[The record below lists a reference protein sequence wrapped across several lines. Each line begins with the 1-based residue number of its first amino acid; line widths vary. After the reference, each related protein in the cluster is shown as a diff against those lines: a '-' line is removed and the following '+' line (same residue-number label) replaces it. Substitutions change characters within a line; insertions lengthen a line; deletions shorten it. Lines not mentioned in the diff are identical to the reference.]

1 VSQSSYNTAGKPL
14 SDEERSGASPRRDQS
29 GDLSEE
35 SHNPFMPIEDFPL
48 SEQGLSGDI
57 STETEDMIA
66 AELPEILEVPKS
78 RFFANG
84 QYKKRPMVAKSFTD
98 EFIEKK
104 GDNAENDE
112 ECFFRYQKGEDPAFF
127 ILYERYKA
135 SVYSYCAKV
144 LLSAGLSEELVED
157 TFQEVFLRVS
167 QYRHTFVSGEF
178 RAWIFTV
185 TRNTCLSSKKRGL
198 RNSLSS
204 NSVID
209 PDNVTDDEALNG
221 QSMIR
226 RSDDPLELLT
236 QKEQTNLLLAAI
248 AELPETYREALMLSE
263 YEGLTYEEIGKLTGT
278 SLSTIRIRVFRA
290 KKRLRKVLRPILGK
304 EYSAKETIAD
314 REEEII

>member
-1 VSQSSYNTAGKPL
+1 VSQSSYNNKEGKPL
-14 SDEERSGASPRRDQS
+14 KDEEGTGASSDQPD
-29 GDLSEE
+29 DLFDHIPS
-35 SHNPFMPIEDFPL
+35 MPTEDFPII
-48 SEQGLSGDI
+48 ENGFAG
-57 STETEDMIA
+57 EMIA
-66 AELPEILEVPKS
+66 EAEDSTGAELPEIVEVPKS

-84 QYKKRPMVAKSFTD
+84 QLKKRPMIARSFTD
-98 EFIEKK
+98 EFIEKH
-104 GDNAENDE
+104 GENAENDE
-112 ECFFRYQKGEDPAFF
+112 HCFFRYQKGDDTAFF
-127 ILYERYKA
+127 ILYERYKS

-204 NSVID
+204 GSPID
-209 PDNVTDDEALNG
+209 PDNVTDEEALSG
-221 QSMIR
+221 QSNVK

-236 QKEQTNLLLAAI
+236 QKETTNLLLAAI
-248 AELPETYREALMLSE
+248 AELPETYREALLLSE
-263 YEGLTYEEIGKLTGT
+263 YEGLTYEEIGNLTGT

-290 KKRLRKVLRPILGK
+290 KKRLRKVLSPIMGK

-314 REEEII
+314 RDDDVV

>member
-1 VSQSSYNTAGKPL
+1 
-14 SDEERSGASPRRDQS
+14 
-29 GDLSEE
+29 
-35 SHNPFMPIEDFPL
+35 MPEDFPI
-48 SEQGLSGDI
+48 SEQGFTGDI
-57 STETEDMIA
+57 SAETDDHIT
-66 AELPEILEVPKS
+66 AELPEIMEVPKS

-84 QYKKRPMVAKSFTD
+84 QYKKRPMVAKSFTN

-104 GDNAENDE
+104 GDSAENDE
-112 ECFFRYQKGEDPAFF
+112 ECFFKYQKGDDPAFF
-127 ILYERYKA
+127 ILYERYKG
-135 SVYSYCAKV
+135 SVYAYCAKV

-198 RNSLSS
+198 RNNLSTGTL
-204 NSVID
+204 ID

-221 QSMIR
+221 QTMIR
-226 RSDDPLELLT
+226 RSDDPLEVLT

-314 REEEII
+314 IDEEIV

>member
-1 VSQSSYNTAGKPL
+1 MSQSSYNTAGKPL
-14 SDEERSGASPRRDQS
+14 SDEERSGASSPAR
-29 GDLSEE
+29 EE
-35 SHNPFMPIEDFPL
+35 FDNSSMPEDFPL
-48 SEQGLSGDI
+48 SEQGFTGDI
-57 STETEDMIA
+57 SAETDDIIA
-66 AELPEILEVPKS
+66 AELPEITEVPKS

-84 QYKKRPMVAKSFTD
+84 QYKKRPMVAKSFTN

-104 GDNAENDE
+104 GDSAENDE
-112 ECFFRYQKGEDPAFF
+112 ECFFKYQKGDDPAFF
-127 ILYERYKA
+127 ILYERYKG
-135 SVYSYCAKV
+135 SVYAYCAKV

-198 RNSLSS
+198 RNNLSS
-204 NSVID
+204 GTLID
-209 PDNVTDDEALNG
+209 PDSVTDDEALNG
-221 QSMIR
+221 QTMIR
-226 RSDDPLELLT
+226 RSDDPLEILT

-304 EYSAKETIAD
+304 EYSAKETSAD
-314 REEEII
+314 IEEEIV

>member
-1 VSQSSYNTAGKPL
+1 
-14 SDEERSGASPRRDQS
+14 
-29 GDLSEE
+29 
-35 SHNPFMPIEDFPL
+35 MPTEDFPIT
-48 SEQGLSGDI
+48 ENGFSGDV
-57 STETEDMIA
+57 SAEAEDIID
-66 AELPEILEVPKS
+66 AELPEILVVPKS

-104 GDNAENDE
+104 GDTAENDE

-127 ILYERYKA
+127 ILYERYKS
-135 SVYSYCAKV
+135 SVYAYCAKV
-144 LLSAGLSEELVED
+144 LLSAGLPEELVED

-167 QYRHTFVSGEF
+167 QYRHTFISGEF

-198 RNSLSS
+198 KNNLSS
-204 NSVID
+204 GSMID
-209 PDNVTDDEALNG
+209 PDHVTDEEALSG
-221 QSMIR
+221 QTNVK

-290 KKRLRKVLRPILGK
+290 KKRLRKVLSPVLGK
-304 EYSAKETIAD
+304 EYSAKETIVD
-314 REEEII
+314 IEDETI

>member
-1 VSQSSYNTAGKPL
+1 
-14 SDEERSGASPRRDQS
+14 
-29 GDLSEE
+29 
-35 SHNPFMPIEDFPL
+35 MPTEDFPIADPGF
-48 SEQGLSGDI
+48 SSDI
-57 STETEDMIA
+57 SAEPEDIVGT
-66 AELPEILEVPKS
+66 ELPEIAEVPKS

-98 EFIEKK
+98 EFIDKK
-104 GDNAENDE
+104 TGSTENDE

-127 ILYERYKA
+127 ILYERYKT

-144 LLSAGLSEELVED
+144 LLSVGLPEELVED

-204 NSVID
+204 GSLID
-209 PDNVTDDEALNG
+209 PDNVTDDEALSG
-221 QSMIR
+221 QSNVQ
-226 RSDDPLELLT
+226 RSDDPLEILT

-290 KKRLRKVLRPILGK
+290 KKRLRKVLSPVLGK

-314 REEEII
+314 IDEENV